1 MVASE
6 VRTLVQRSGDAA
18 KTIKSLIGKSTE
30 HVAAGDRLVADTD
43 RALSEIL
50 QEVRNVT
57 SKVEEISEASTEQT
71 TGVEE
76 VSATVSQMDE
86 ITQQNASLADR
97 SAAAARSLSDQSQ
110 TLVDLVG
117 YFKIGATNGA
127 NHADPAGL
135 APDHQAWDED
145 TRAERGDRPAA
156 PSPALAASNSW
167 AEF

>member
-117 YFKIGATNGA
+117 YFKISQAAKASSVAGSNTAVAAWDSDREVNKSAPQSAPATAATNG
-127 NHADPAGL
+127 
-135 APDHQAWDED
+135 
-145 TRAERGDRPAA
+145 T
-156 PSPALAASNSW
+156 W